1 MEQNIQLQKPKSKKR
16 KIITAIVFIIIFL
29 AVVYLGWTQYSAWW
43 QVRKEY
49 VRMGFAEDKFPYRM
63 YTERELVEK
72 GLWSGE
78 SPALNAVPTR
88 TTPEET
94 YTIFR
99 QALIDGDLDKAAE
112 CFIKAKQEAWRSSLY
127 EIKNKGFLQEM
138 LNDLPDKL
146 GDTYFYTDDITGKNT
161 ENRDLNHIAIS
172 SYYYVSKNDPE
183 KMAKTMTFSKDWNGD
198 WKIEKL

>member
-1 MEQNIQLQKPKSKKR
+1 MEQNTQIQQPKLKKR

-29 AVVYLGWTQYSAWW
+29 AVVYFGWTQYSAWW

-49 VRMGFAEDKFPYRM
+49 VKMGFAEDKFPYRM

-94 YTIFR
+94 YAIFR
-99 QALIDGDLDKAAE
+99 QALIDGDFDKAVE
-112 CFIKAKQEAWRSSLY
+112 CFIKSKQAEYKDALIKAKEEERIDEIIKKLTEISPEGERITVGSIGDSSTSY
-127 EIKNKGFLQEM
+127 EF
-138 LNDLPDKL
+138 
-146 GDTYFYTDDITGKNT
+146 FYKEKEDD
-161 ENRDLNHIAIS
+161 
-172 SYYYVSKNDPE
+172 E
-183 KMAKTMTFSKDWNGD
+183 KFTSHTIVFYKDWNGD
-198 WKIEKL
+198 WLMDNL